1 MAPPRASSA
10 IASLMALL
18 TLIVAASLARAQA
31 PLSGVSVPAL
41 QAFFDEILTGQVAEL
56 RLPGAVIAVVH
67 GGEIVVAAGYGYADL
82 EAGVAMDAER
92 SLVRTGSAGKP
103 VTWAAVLQA
112 AERGLVDLHAD
123 VRNYVDLDLAS
134 PFPEPITLAHLLTH
148 TAGFED
154 VGERLFVLSPVEL
167 VGLGEYLREL
177 EPARVFAPGA
187 VQAYSNYGTALA
199 GYAVERVTGTSFDEH
214 VERELFEPLGMA
226 RSTLRQPV
234 PSDFSPD
241 LAVGYGFADGA
252 FVRGGFE
259 YVTPYPAGSMTTTA
273 TDMAALLIAL
283 LRGGELGGRPV
294 LEPASMRLMDE
305 RQYAPDPRLPGV
317 TFGLMERDRNGQRV
331 LFHDGDT
338 YLFSSGLYLVPD
350 ADLGFFV
357 AYNGPDGP
365 EARRA
370 LIDAFMD
377 RFFPSEPLDP
387 APAGRTGAAG
397 RYAGEYHLA
406 RAEWSGMG
414 KVLRPFLAAQVR
426 AGDAGEL
433 LVTFDGETLPFVELE
448 PGLYRAASGGERLAL
463 FEDERG
469 QAWMAFGGGP
479 PFDAFNA
486 TTAFRAPWYATVPVL
501 ALTLGGSLILFVG
514 SSVAWGLGSLV
525 RRARRAGSAAS
536 PQRVARG
543 VATLF
548 GLLLL
553 AFLVAFLGMLT
564 DLHPAYGVPRVLLG
578 DAPTLPLVKLL
589 PWLLALAAVVLT
601 VAVGTGLRRRAG
613 GRRPNPAAPTL
624 LHHGLLV
631 VASWAVVA
639 CLAYWNLLT
648 LAG

>member
-1 MAPPRASSA
+1 MVPRGAGRALAP
-10 IASLMALL
+10 LTALL
-18 TLIVAASLARAQA
+18 TLVVALPVATAQAALDAVAA
-31 PLSGVSVPAL
+31 PAL
-41 QAFFDEILTGQVAEL
+41 EAFFDELLTGQVAEL
-56 RLPGAVIAVVH
+56 RLPGAVVAVVH
-67 GGEIVVAAGYGYADL
+67 GDEVVVAAGYGYADL
-82 EAGVAMDAER
+82 EAGVAMDPER

-123 VRNYVDLDLAS
+123 VRDYVDLDLAS

-154 VGERLFVLSPVEL
+154 VGERLFVLSPEEL
-167 VGLGEYLREL
+167 VPLGEYLREL
-177 EPARVFAPGA
+177 EAARVFAPGA

-199 GYAVERVTGTSFDEH
+199 GYAVERVTGTSFDAH

-234 PSDFSPD
+234 PSDFAPD

-273 TDMAALLIAL
+273 TDMAAFLIAL
-283 LRGGELGGRPV
+283 LRGGRSGERAV
-294 LEPASMRLMDE
+294 LDPASMRLMHE

-338 YLFSSGLYLVPD
+338 YLFSSGLYLLPE

-365 EARRA
+365 AARRA
-370 LIDAFMD
+370 VIDAFMD
-377 RFFPSEPLDP
+377 RFYPSEPPDP
-387 APAGRTGAAG
+387 APAGTSGAHG
-397 RYAGEYHLA
+397 RFAGEYHLA

-414 KVLRPFLAAQVR
+414 KVLRPFLATQVR

-448 PGLYRAASGGERLAL
+448 PGLYRAASGDERLAL
-463 FEDERG
+463 IEDERG

-486 TTAFRAPWYATVPVL
+486 TASFRAPWYATLPTL
-501 ALTLGGSLILFVG
+501 ALTLAGSVILFVG
-514 SSVAWGLGSLV
+514 SSLAWGLRSLV
-525 RRARRAGSAAS
+525 RRARRAGSSAS
-536 PQRVARG
+536 PQRAARG

-553 AFLVAFLGMLT
+553 AFSVAFLGMLT
-564 DLHPAYGVPRVLLG
+564 DVHPAYGVPRVLLG

-589 PWLLALAAVVLT
+589 PWLVTLAALALT
-601 VAVGTGLRRRAG
+601 VAVGTGWGRRRG
-613 GRRPNPAAPTL
+613 TPRPGPAAPTV

-639 CLAYWNLLT
+639 CFAYWNLLT
-648 LAG
+648 VGG